1 MDATLDS
8 NPSLL
13 RVVPSSPDSTDEVLY
28 LGKEL
33 DVELWFKGHV
43 DKKQSVLIRTTTP
56 EGIVKS
62 AFMHIDGGV
71 HHIPTFENSD
81 PLVLEKEEA
90 RSAAVAKKKVR
101 EFNWSPERE
110 KKKLGLKFL
119 FKASLSLTAL
129 IVLFSVITGFVQLR
143 VVLSGSMEPS
153 ISPGDLIVAAST
165 KIATPDVDKVVLYEA
180 RDLQGKAVTVWA
192 HRIISGS
199 AEEGFTIKGDANPNP
214 DIGTIPVTDIQ
225 SVVVATLPLVGR
237 IFNPLSLILIFAG
250 LISITF
256 FLQTRRRQL

>member
-1 MDATLDS
+1 MQELGT
-8 NPSLL
+8 
-13 RVVPSSPDSTDEVLY
+13 SPEDVLY

-33 DVELWFKGHV
+33 DVELWFKGNV

-56 EGIVKS
+56 DGVVKS
-62 AFMHIDGGV
+62 SFMHIDGAV

-81 PLVLEKEEA
+81 PLVLEKEES
-90 RSAAVAKKKVR
+90 RSVAVAKKKVR
-101 EFNWSPERE
+101 DFKWSPERE
-110 KKKLGLKFL
+110 KKKFGVKSL
-119 FKASLSLTAL
+119 FKASLSVTAL

-143 VVLSGSMEPS
+143 VVLSGSMEPA

-165 KIATPDVDKVVLYEA
+165 KIANPEVDEVVLYEA

-199 AEEGFTIKGDANPNP
+199 AEEGFTIKGDANPSP
-214 DIGTIPVTDIQ
+214 DIGTIPATDIQ
-225 SVVVATLPLVGR
+225 SVVVATLPQVGR
-237 IFNPLSLILIFAG
+237 IFNPLSLVLIFAG
-250 LISITF
+250 FTLLTL